1 MLTSLQRGFT
11 LVELLIG
18 LVIVAMLLAMGAPSF
33 SSWIRNTQ
41 IRTVSEAVQNGLQ
54 LARAEAVRRN
64 TVISFQLVTTLDS
77 SCALSTAGP
86 SWVVSLVVDPSS
98 QVNAAGKCDQPP
110 NTPPLDPA
118 AAVAT
123 DPYIVQKYDG
133 NNSARSVVV
142 AAGQS
147 QINFNGLGR
156 VTPTAGANIDIDI
169 TNPAGGDCKAASGPM
184 RCLRLRVSPSGQ
196 VRMCDPSMSATDPEG
211 CPS

>member
-1 MLTSLQRGFT
+1 MSLQRGMT

-18 LVIVAMLLAMGAPSF
+18 LAIVAMLFAMGAPSF
-33 SSWIRNTQ
+33 SNWILNTQ
-41 IRTVSEAVQNGLQ
+41 IRTVSEAMQNGLQ
-54 LARAEAVRRN
+54 IARAEAVRRN

-86 SWVVSLVVDPSS
+86 NWVVSLVTSPSS
-98 QVNAAGKCDQPP
+98 LVSAAGNCHQPP

-133 NNSARSVVV
+133 TNSSRNVVV

-147 QINFNGLGR
+147 QISFNGLGR
-156 VTPTAGANIDIDI
+156 VTPTAAANIDIDI
-169 TNPAGGDCKAASGPM
+169 TNPVGGNCKAASGPM
-184 RCLRLRVSPSGQ
+184 RCLRLRVTPSGQ
-196 VRMCDPSMSATDPEG
+196 IRMCDPSMSATDPEG
-211 CPS
+211 CPT